1 MADDASSYQHVFM
14 QLFHH
19 SVFDLRPGMR
29 TMTDNWDSDIQRRK
43 FAEERSHR
51 DAEVSNENIRATAQA
66 VILINGGAA
75 TALLAFL
82 AKDKLDPDV
91 LKSASLCLAG
101 YAFGVMAGAG
111 MLYCSMRSLG
121 AYQMSWR
128 LRAHPEVDES
138 PERAAKEGYR
148 WWKGVRNCFYVSV
161 LTFFVTC
168 CAVGWIL
175 ARSTPPQQIP
185 SAIGSAP
192 AAASPP
198 QPPAAR

>member
-1 MADDASSYQHVFM
+1 
-14 QLFHH
+14 
-19 SVFDLRPGMR
+19 
-29 TMTDNWDSDIQRRK
+29 MTDNWDSDIQRRK

-51 DAEVSNENIRATAQA
+51 DAEVSNETIRATAQA

-101 YAFGVMAGAG
+101 YAFGVLVGAA

-128 LRAHPEVDES
+128 LRAHPEINES
-138 PERAAKEGYR
+138 QENAAAEGYL
-148 WWKGVRNCFYVSV
+148 WWTRVRNCFYASA
-161 LTFFVTC
+161 LTFFLTS
-168 CAVGWIL
+168 CAMGWIL

-185 SAIGSAP
+185 NAIGSVPASAPQLP
-192 AAASPP
+192 AAH
-198 QPPAAR
+198 